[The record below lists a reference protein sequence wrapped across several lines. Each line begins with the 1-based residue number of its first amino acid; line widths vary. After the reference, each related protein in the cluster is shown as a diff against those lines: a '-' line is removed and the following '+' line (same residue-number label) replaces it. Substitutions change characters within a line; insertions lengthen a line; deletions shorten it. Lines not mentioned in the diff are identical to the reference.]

1 MVTGKNL
8 EGAHFGEIWHT
19 NVLLIILWCWPK
31 KEQLTLLSLSA
42 QPCLPVIAMLVLMW
56 KDVIMIGDDQ
66 ES

>member
-8 EGAHFGEIWHT
+8 EGAHFGEIWHQCAT
-19 NVLLIILWCWPK
+19 DYIMVLAK

-56 KDVIMIGDDQ
+56 KDVIMIGDDH